1 MGYPINVKFLTLTEG
16 TIDNSTHN
24 ITIAT
29 GGKITKVNGNA
40 TSPIAAGLPGMP
52 TNVIATAG
60 NAKASVAF
68 TIPEGDGGLDIL
80 DYTVVASPGGLTATG
95 TESPIEITGLTNGV
109 AYTFKVF
116 AQNGLGE
123 GDESQVSNQVTPQLN
138 SAIKS
143 VSQTNAPIFNLNN
156 GIVTVKYQSDAFGK
170 ATFKLTNINGQ
181 EIMNKSIQ
189 SNSGINTVSI
199 AVGNLQAGIYI
210 VSLSDGTSTL
220 TDKIIK
226 Q

>member
-1 MGYPINVKFLTLTEG
+1 
-16 TIDNSTHN
+16 
-24 ITIAT
+24 
-29 GGKITKVNGNA
+29 
-40 TSPIAAGLPGMP
+40 
-52 TNVIATAG
+52 
-60 NAKASVAF
+60 
-68 TIPEGDGGLDIL
+68 
-80 DYTVVASPGGLTATG
+80 
-95 TESPIEITGLTNGV
+95 
-109 AYTFKVF
+109 VF

-138 SAIKS
+138 SAIQS

-170 ATFKLTNINGQ
+170 ATIKLTNINGQ